1 MGLNELVLLG
11 VFGLIL
17 FGPEE
22 LPKVARSIG
31 RVAYDIKKVLSD
43 VQNEVHKTVFDEH
56 EQSAKPTSAQVDQFV
71 DEGVERK
78 G

>member
-31 RVAYDIKKVLSD
+31 RVAYEIKKVLSD
-43 VQNEVHKTVFDEH
+43 VQNEALKTVFDE
-56 EQSAKPTSAQVDQFV
+56 SAKPTSAQFTQ

-78 G
+78 S